1 MVERRLKLKPR
12 TFNKDIRR
20 SMRRSFARFI
30 AITAITALGAGFY
43 AGLNAVAPDMR
54 LTMDRYCDD
63 ANMMDIRLVST
74 LGFTEEDVAEI
85 AKTEG
90 IDEVMAGYATDA
102 MSVLIDKEQ
111 VVKVHSLP
119 ADISL
124 SNAAYLNRPVLLEGR
139 MPKSDNECLISS
151 AKMVEN
157 EIPLGSI
164 ITLDNEDGSLD
175 DTLALTRFEVV
186 GVVRSAYYVS
196 FTLGTSAMGNGTVSR
211 YIYVPE
217 GAFNSEVYT
226 DIHATVRDTAPLDCF
241 SDEYKDAVEAVT
253 DRLETLA
260 DGREGLRYDEVYTEA
275 RAELD
280 DAKAELNDAKHE
292 LADAKVTLA
301 EEREKADRELAD
313 AYKELT
319 DGQKE
324 LDDAEGEI
332 VESQNKLID
341 AEAQYKD
348 GLSRYNDGLAQYESG
363 MRQVEAGF
371 SGIWT
376 PFAQNLIS
384 TLGLTGDVA
393 AEVSEGRSPG
403 YYTFAAPLDTAYAT
417 AYAQANNL
425 PGFVGT
431 LDTLNATRL
440 QLEAAKQ
447 TLDATKSQ
455 LDYAGWAVSNGWA
468 EWNKGY
474 AEYLDGIEEIKD
486 GWIEYYDGKA
496 EAEREIADAEQEI
509 ADAEI
514 EIADGENEIKDAEIE
529 LADLEDCS
537 WYVLT
542 RDENVGFASFTGDA
556 DRMASLGTVFPVMFF
571 LVAALVA
578 LTTMTRMVD
587 EERIIIG
594 TYKALGYSD
603 GKIISKY
610 LLYALWATVAGAAVG
625 VLIGFFTLPE
635 VCWNSYLLVYTAP
648 KLISVYRVDLA
659 LEGLIASAVCTL
671 GSTYFACRSALKEWP
686 STLMLPKAPPM
697 GKRIFLERIGF
708 IWKRMSFIWKVT
720 FRNLFRYKKRLIMT
734 VVGIAGCTG
743 LMLTGFGIKDSISA
757 ILDIQFDE
765 IYKYDT
771 TITLSDDELAERSKA
786 ALESNFTDYLYKL
799 QKAADLSANG
809 NEVSGYISVPES
821 AERMNDFVDFRSR
834 VGHVPVTFAGGGAVI
849 TEKAAR
855 ELGVGVGDTVSVK
868 IGDDE
873 RYSFTV
879 GGITEN
885 YVYHYLYISPELYE
899 SATGED
905 IEYNEIIAKCS
916 AENAASREGLLKK
929 LLTYAEFSTVSFSE
943 DTIVIFSDMIK
954 SLDMITLVLIFCAGA
969 LAFVV
974 LYNLT
979 NINISERIR
988 ELATIKVLGFR
999 DGETA
1004 AYIFRETALLSLMGD
1019 IIGLGLGVIMHS
1031 FVITTVEMD
1040 MMMFGRNINPDSFV
1054 WSFALTLVFTV
1065 IVDLFMLGKL
1075 KKINMVESLKSVD

>member
-1 MVERRLKLKPR
+1 
-12 TFNKDIRR
+12 
-20 SMRRSFARFI
+20 MRRSFARFI

-54 LTMDRYCDD
+54 LTMDKYCDD

-74 LGFTEEDVAEI
+74 LGFTEEDIAEI

-102 MSVLIDKEQ
+102 MSGLIDKEQ

-119 ADISL
+119 ENISS

-139 MPKSDNECLISS
+139 MPAADNECLISS
-151 AKMVEN
+151 AKMVESA
-157 EIPLGSI
+157 IPLGSI

-217 GAFNSEVYT
+217 GAFNSEVFT
-226 DIHATVRDTAPLDCF
+226 DVHATVRGTAPLDCF
-241 SDEYKDAVEAVT
+241 SDEYKDTVEAVT
-253 DRLETLA
+253 DRLDVLAET
-260 DGREGLRYDEVYTEA
+260 REALRYDEVYSEA

-280 DAKAELNDAKHE
+280 DAKRE
-292 LADAKVTLA
+292 LADAKAELADAKITLA
-301 EEREKADRELAD
+301 EEREKAERELAD

-319 DGQKE
+319 DGEKDLVGAEAAVIKGQNE
-324 LDDAEGEI
+324 LISADE
-332 VESQNKLID
+332 KLK
-341 AEAQYKD
+341 AGEAQYA
-348 GLSRYNDGLAQYESG
+348 DGLAQYESG
-363 MRQVEAGF
+363 MQRVEARFDGAWRA
-371 SGIWT
+371 I
-376 PFAQNLIS
+376 PQAQ
-384 TLGLTGDVA
+384 TLAQQA
-393 AEVSEGRSPG
+393 AVVNPEYSNQVLEGRRSG
-403 YYTFAAPLDTAYAT
+403 YYTFPEDVSGTIAANYADLYNLVNAASGSNALNMLNDTR
-417 AYAQANNL
+417 
-425 PGFVGT
+425 
-431 LDTLNATRL
+431 D
-440 QLEAAKQ
+440 QLETVKQ
-447 TLDATKSQ
+447 TLDKTRARLNAARQQTS
-455 LDYAGWAVSNGWA
+455 DGWAA
-468 EWNKGY
+468 WNSGY

-486 GWIEYYDGKA
+486 GWVEYYDGKA
-496 EAEREIADAEQEI
+496 EAEREIADAEKEI

-542 RDENVGFASFTGDA
+542 RSENVGFASFTGDA

-708 IWKRMSFIWKVT
+708 IWQRMSFIWKVT

-765 IYKYDT
+765 VYKYDT

-834 VGHVPVTFAGGGAVI
+834 AGHAPVAFKSGGTVI

-855 ELGVGVGDTVSVK
+855 ELGVGVGDLVSVK

-899 SATGED
+899 SATGEN

-916 AENAASREGLLKK
+916 AANTASREGLLKE

-1019 IIGLGLGVIMHS
+1019 VIGLGLGVIMHS